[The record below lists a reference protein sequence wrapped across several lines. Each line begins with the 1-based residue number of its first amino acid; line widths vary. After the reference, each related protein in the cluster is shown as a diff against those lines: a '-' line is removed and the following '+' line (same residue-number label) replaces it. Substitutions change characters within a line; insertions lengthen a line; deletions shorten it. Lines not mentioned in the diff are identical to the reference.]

1 MFYPQE
7 MSEVEL
13 IVPEKDLLS
22 VTRLLSG
29 QGIFHQADGTYLS
42 TEKESGAINPWQ
54 EKTSSYASLERRI
67 QNLLLTLGIKEGSPP
82 ASAADG
88 MTEIETIR
96 ALVDQVEQSVKKATD
111 QIAAEHKRLEHA
123 ELIIKELQPIA
134 DFDLDISSL
143 RNQHYLYSTIGTMPT
158 ENLDRLQLSLSRV
171 PFVFI
176 TLHAENKHAVV
187 WLAGSRANTDVLER
201 AARSAY
207 LNPIALPED
216 ANGTPGQIISTFQAE
231 INAAKQKKEEQKS
244 ALSELQAE
252 HKEKLQTLIWKVRSS
267 RMLTDAIVR
276 YGRLRYTYL
285 IVGWV
290 ISSGVDALMQRVR
303 QASKETLIES
313 TPVKRDSPR
322 RDVPVSLFTNSLLS
336 PFQSLV
342 TNYGR
347 PRYDEIDPTILMTIT
362 FPLLFGAMFGDV
374 GHGLIFAAFGW
385 LVSSKKV
392 KALRSLSGLGG
403 LVTACGLAATF
414 FGILYGSLFGNEE
427 ILPWHLIHPMKEI
440 LPILMIAIGAGVVI
454 LSLGFILGIFNA
466 WKRRDWGRAL
476 VEPKGIAGL
485 VLYWSLIL
493 FGLSTAKILPLPAVV
508 FLIPVILSG
517 IVVTLSDVFKHL
529 IEGHRPLVEES
540 IGTYAIQAFFELFET
555 LISFLSNTLS
565 YVRVGAFAVAH
576 GFLSTAIFDLGRLV
590 SPTEGI
596 GYWIVF
602 IIGTLFIV
610 GFEGLIVGIQT
621 MRLEYYEFFSKFFV
635 GGGARFEPLALR
647 TNAEK

>member
-22 VTRLLSG
+22 ITRLLSG
-29 QGIFHQADGTYLS
+29 PGIFHQADGTYLS
-42 TEKESGAINPWQ
+42 TEKETGAVNPWQ
-54 EKTSSYASLERRI
+54 EKASSYAGLERRI
-67 QNLLLTLGIKEGSPP
+67 QNLLVTLGIEEGSPP
-82 ASAADG
+82 SSAADG
-88 MTEIETIR
+88 LTDIETIR
-96 ALVDQVEQSVKKATD
+96 ALVDQVDQGVKKATD
-111 QIAAEHKRLEHA
+111 QIAAEHKRLEQA

-143 RNQHYLYSTIGTMPT
+143 RNPHYLYSTIGTMPA
-158 ENLDRLQLSLSRV
+158 ENLDRLQVSLSRV

-187 WLAGSRANTDVLER
+187 WLAGSRANTDVLDR

-216 ANGTPGQIISTFQAE
+216 ANGTPGQIIKAFQAE
-231 INAAKQKKEEQKS
+231 IIAAEQKKEEHKS
-244 ALSELQAE
+244 ALSDLQVE
-252 HKEKLQTLIWKVRSS
+252 HKEKLQSLIWKVRSS

-290 ISSGVDALMQRVR
+290 ISTRVDALMQRVR

-313 TPVKRDSPR
+313 TPVRRDSPR
-322 RDVPVSLFTNSLLS
+322 QDVPVSLFTNKLLR

-374 GHGLIFAAFGW
+374 GQGLLLAAFGW
-385 LVSSKKV
+385 LISSKKV

-403 LVTACGLAATF
+403 LVIACGLAATF
-414 FGILYGSLFGNEE
+414 FGFLYGSLFGNEE
-427 ILPWHLIHPMKEI
+427 ILPWYLIHPMKQI
-440 LPILMIAIGAGVVI
+440 LPILMVAIGAGVVI

-485 VLYWSLIL
+485 VLYWSLIA
-493 FGLSTAKILPLPAVV
+493 FGLSIAKILPLPSAV

-529 IEGHRPLVEES
+529 IEGHRPLVEDS
-540 IGTYAIQAFFELFET
+540 IGTYAIKAFFELFET

-576 GFLSTAIFDLGRLV
+576 GFLSTAIFDLGHLV
-590 SPTEGI
+590 SPSEGI

-602 IIGTLFIV
+602 ILGTIFIV

-635 GGGARFEPLALR
+635 GGGARFEPLTLH